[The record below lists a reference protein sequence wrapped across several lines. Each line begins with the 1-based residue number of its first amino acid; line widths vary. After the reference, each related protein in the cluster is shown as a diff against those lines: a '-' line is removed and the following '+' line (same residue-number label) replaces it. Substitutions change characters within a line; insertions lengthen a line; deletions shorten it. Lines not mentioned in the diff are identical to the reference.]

1 MQRAI
6 RLVRSRAKEWGI
18 DTAHIGVMGFS
29 AGGELAALCGMR
41 FDNGLPNPVDGI
53 DKLSSHP
60 AFQVLIYPGNSSR
73 FEVTKSSPPAFI
85 ACGFNDRPDI
95 SEYMPELYLQYKK
108 LNIPAELHIYSG
120 AGHGFGLR
128 PTNKGA
134 IAQWPNELYA
144 WLQDR
149 HFISR

>member
-1 MQRAI
+1 
-6 RLVRSRAKEWGI
+6 
-18 DTAHIGVMGFS
+18 
-29 AGGELAALCGMR
+29 
-41 FDNGLPNPVDGI
+41 
-53 DKLSSHP
+53 
-60 AFQVLIYPGNSSR
+60 
-73 FEVTKSSPPAFI
+73 
-85 ACGFNDRPDI
+85 
-95 SEYMPELYLQYKK
+95 MPELYLQYKK